1 MERNMQENPDLEEAI
16 VTSEPVAPASEP
28 KLRRKHRSLSRVLRD
43 FSMQNHDEFT
53 VEALRTALGDRSF
66 AALLV
71 VFSAIN
77 LIPILP
83 PGSTLVFGIPPL
95 IVAIQ
100 MIWGAEKIWLP
111 RAILNRSLSAERF
124 RGLMR
129 WLTPR
134 LRKLETWIKPRLWP
148 FPRKIGERIVGVLA
162 MVLAILV
169 ILPIPGANWIPAFAS
184 VLMGLSLIERDGVVL
199 TAGLGIGAGFLVFF
213 FTVFGAVAHMAHK
226 FFW

>member
-1 MERNMQENPDLEEAI
+1 MQDNPELEEAI
-16 VTSEPVAPASEP
+16 LTSEPDAPASMP
-28 KLRRKHRSLSRVLRD
+28 KLKRKHRSLSRVLRE
-43 FSMQNHDEFT
+43 FSLRKDEEFT
-53 VEALRTALGDRSF
+53 VDALRHALGDRSF

-100 MIWGAEKIWLP
+100 MIWGAEKVWLP
-111 RAILNRSLSAERF
+111 KVILNRSLSAEKF
-124 RGLMR
+124 RHLMR

-148 FPRKIGERIVGVLA
+148 FPVKMGERMVGVLA
-162 MVLAILV
+162 MILAILV

-184 VLMGLSLIERDGVVL
+184 VLMGLSLIERDGIFL

-226 FFW
+226 FIW